1 MLTNVELH
9 AFQCVPTIAKALSDL
24 AKAQNKLVELEEK
37 RLALEEKCLALEER
51 KMNECITPMQ
61 S

>member
-37 RLALEEKCLALEER
+37 RLALEER
-51 KMNECITPMQ
+51 KMNERITPMQ